1 MVRYHRYQEE
11 IMTGRIAGL
20 GSYLPKRIVTN
31 DDLAAIVETS
41 DEWIQE
47 RTGIAQRHISDP
59 LVEKPSYMAGIAAQR
74 ALEDA
79 GIDGSEIDLIVVS
92 CTTPDKVIPTMAC
105 CVQEAVG
112 ADGCGCFDINSAC
125 PGWLAAYNT
134 AQSFIESG
142 NCSKALV
149 VGVECLSN
157 FVDWE
162 DRGTCILFGDGAGA
176 AVLVADGS
184 ASKNRFIMHATYNK
198 AECLTAEARMQPK
211 RWEEEGFLK
220 NTMFQMNGRDVFRFA
235 VTEVPKIITELSEK
249 YDFSLDDI
257 DLFILHQAN
266 ARIIETIAK
275 RLGQDISKFPMTV
288 HDTGN
293 TSTASIPSLMDR
305 LKKEGKLVKG
315 QKIVL
320 SSFGGGLTWAANYIE
335 Y

>member
-1 MVRYHRYQEE
+1 
-11 IMTGRIAGL
+11 MTGRITGI
-20 GSYLPKRIVTN
+20 GSYLPERIVTN

-41 DEWIQE
+41 DKWIQE
-47 RTGIAQRHISDP
+47 RTGIARRHIADP
-59 LVEKPSYMAGIAAQR
+59 IREKPSFMAGEAAKK

-79 GIDGSEIDLIVVS
+79 GIKGSDIDLIVVS

-157 FVDWE
+157 FVDWS

-176 AVLVADGS
+176 VVIEADETCPR
-184 ASKNRFIMHATYNK
+184 NRFIMHATSKK

-249 YDFSLDDI
+249 YDFDLNDV

-275 RLGQDISKFPMTV
+275 RLGQDIAKFPMTV
-288 HDTGN
+288 YDTGN

-305 LKKEGKLVKG
+305 LKKEGRLVKG
-315 QKIVL
+315 QKIVMA
-320 SSFGGGLTWAANYIE
+320 SFGGGLTWNANYIE
-335 Y
+335 F